1 MSLSETV
8 DRDLIEK
15 ICQVKIM
22 IDILKEFMERNI
34 SVKEIIDA
42 ISSSEKCTITEK
54 LPQLIDG
61 KTEIT
66 DDAEKTAFQTA
77 SSESKNNARF
87 NPNIQFS
94 TPFLGRGHS
103 TPYTQAL
110 RNNLSTNINSNIN
123 TLLQN
128 STLAPLK
135 IYQLKMRLTV
145 FRNSTVVIFPLVL
158 SCSE

>member
-8 DRDLIEK
+8 DRDLVEK
-15 ICQVKIM
+15 ICQDEIM

-77 SSESKNNARF
+77 SSESENNARF
-87 NPNIQFS
+87 NPNIQFN

-110 RNNLSTNINSNIN
+110 TNNFSTNINSNIN
-123 TLLQN
+123 TFPN
-128 STLAPLK
+128 EKKKCT
-135 IYQLKMRLTV
+135 KM
-145 FRNSTVVIFPLVL
+145 
-158 SCSE
+158 